1 MAPAKEAV
9 AYVPIA
15 KKKTSAEAQPGS
27 SRIIQKL
34 ELIESMAET
43 VGVENTAGVRC

>member
-1 MAPAKEAV
+1 MVRA
-9 AYVPIA
+9 
-15 KKKTSAEAQPGS
+15 
-27 SRIIQKL
+27 RIIQKL